1 MMLPVRCRFAST
13 LCTNR
18 HAICC
23 IVLKVKSIRV
33 FLNPRSGDGG
43 ARLQRLKELFA
54 ARGVAA
60 IFTNLTRAV
69 NVKSLAA
76 QDHPEV
82 AFIAAGGDG
91 TVSCVAAAL
100 AGTSRP
106 MGVLAVGTLNHFAR
120 DLGLP
125 IALEDAIQ
133 VIAAGQIRRVDAGE
147 VNGHVFVNNSSLGAY
162 PRMVVLRERMKQNG
176 RGKWASLV
184 VASLRAFVRF
194 KCLQVEIEVTGQQR
208 ICTTPFLFIGNNPYC
223 LDGLSVGERTRLDRG
238 TLALYLAPGATRSDI
253 LRLGIKAL
261 LGKIQS
267 DPVYEE
273 LTAQSFSVSTRGRR
287 RLRVAL
293 DGEVLRLH
301 GPLIYRSLP
310 GALHVLCPASEAA
323 PERSA

>member
-1 MMLPVRCRFAST
+1 MTLAVGCRFASP

-23 IVLKVKSIRV
+23 IVLKVKSVRV
-33 FLNPRSGDGG
+33 FLNPRSGTGS
-43 ARLQRLKELFA
+43 ASRQRLEELFA
-54 ARGVAA
+54 ARGVTAS
-60 IFTNLTRAV
+60 FTQLTRAV
-69 NVKSLAA
+69 NLKSLAA
-76 QDHPEV
+76 RDHPEV

-91 TVSCVAAAL
+91 TVSCVAAAV

-125 IALEDAIQ
+125 LALEDAIQ

-162 PRMVVLRERMKQNG
+162 PRMVVRRERLKQNG
-176 RGKWASLV
+176 RSKWASLV
-184 VASLRAFVRF
+184 VASLRAFMRF
-194 KCLQVEIEVTGQQR
+194 KCLQVEIEVAGQQR
-208 ICTTPFLFIGNNPYC
+208 TCITPFLFIGNNPYC
-223 LDGLSVGERTRLDRG
+223 LDGLSAGERTRLDQG

-273 LTAQSFSVSTRGRR
+273 LAAPSFSVSTAGPRP
-287 RLRVAL
+287 LRVAL
-293 DGEVLRLH
+293 DGEVLRLRS
-301 GPLIYRSLP
+301 PLVYRSLP
-310 GALHVLCPASEAA
+310 EAVHVLCPASAA
-323 PERSA
+323 AAERSA